1 MALPVYSASFGR
13 EPSVSGGPVA
23 LYTVPP
29 GKIAVVKCMTITYG
43 NIIASGLDAWFQ
55 DDATCKLCRYA
66 WAFGPGTPTNY
77 GGTALFFGDWTFIA
91 GETISIQTAAGTA
104 DFTAAGYL
112 LTEV

>member
-77 GGTALFFGDWTFIA
+77 GGTALFFGD
-91 GETISIQTAAGTA
+91 S
-104 DFTAAGYL
+104 AGYVYAL
-112 LTEV
+112 DATSGKQLWKMRPDEHPAL